1 MEATISFDLVSPE
14 QLVFND
20 KAGMIIVPGKEGDI
34 GVLPG
39 HSKFLSSLRS
49 GRLMVYGEGK
59 QLLKSFFVTGGF
71 VEINP
76 EKCIVLAEEVLEMSN
91 LDKTTIE
98 KQIQELENEESD
110 ESKKLYLIAKSQIEA
125 LESKHYE
132 NEEKLYCSVYRTPI
146 FRFLLRFLIFLLLLS
161 RFVY

>member
-1 MEATISFDLVSPE
+1 MKSTISFDLVSPE

-49 GRLMVYGEGK
+49 GRVMVYGEDK
-59 QLLKSFFVTGGF
+59 QLLKSFFLSGGF

-76 EKCIVLAEEVLEMSN
+76 EKCIVLAEEVFEMSN
-91 LDKTTIE
+91 LNKSTIE
-98 KQIQELENEESD
+98 KQVKELENETNV
-110 ESKKLYLIAKSQIEA
+110 ESKKQYLIAKSKIEA

-132 NEEKLYCSVYRTPI
+132 KI
-146 FRFLLRFLIFLLLLS
+146 
-161 RFVY
+161 

>member
-20 KAGMIIVPGKEGDI
+20 KVGMIIVPGKEGDI

-49 GRLMVYGEGK
+49 GRVMVYGEDK
-59 QLLKSFFVTGGF
+59 QLLKSFFLSGGF

-110 ESKKLYLIAKSQIEA
+110 ESKKLYLIAKSKIEA

-132 NEEKLYCSVYRTPI
+132 KI
-146 FRFLLRFLIFLLLLS
+146 
-161 RFVY
+161 

>member
-1 MEATISFDLVSPE
+1 MESTISFDLVSPE

-20 KAGMIIVPGKEGDI
+20 KVGMIIVPGKEGDI

-76 EKCIVLAEEVLEMSN
+76 EKCIVLVEEVFEMNSLN
-91 LDKTTIE
+91 KSEIE
-98 KQIQELENEESD
+98 KQVQELENETSD
-110 ESKKLYLIAKSQIEA
+110 ELKQQYLIAKSKMEA
-125 LESKHYE
+125 LNSSYYE
-132 NEEKLYCSVYRTPI
+132 KI
-146 FRFLLRFLIFLLLLS
+146 
-161 RFVY
+161 

>member
-49 GRLMVYGEGK
+49 GRVMVYGEDK
-59 QLLKSFFVTGGF
+59 QLLKSFFLSGGF

-132 NEEKLYCSVYRTPI
+132 KI
-146 FRFLLRFLIFLLLLS
+146 
-161 RFVY
+161 

>member
-20 KAGMIIVPGKEGDI
+20 KAGMVIVPGKEGDI

-49 GRLMVYGEGK
+49 GRVMVYGEDK
-59 QLLKSFFVTGGF
+59 QLLKSFFLSGGF

-76 EKCIVLAEEVLEMSN
+76 EKCIVLAEEVFEMSN
-91 LDKTTIE
+91 LNKTVIE
-98 KQIQELENEESD
+98 KQMQELENETSV
-110 ESKKLYLIAKSQIEA
+110 ESKKQYLIAKSKIEA

-132 NEEKLYCSVYRTPI
+132 KI
-146 FRFLLRFLIFLLLLS
+146 
-161 RFVY
+161 

>member
-49 GRLMVYGEGK
+49 GRVMVYGEDK
-59 QLLKSFFVTGGF
+59 QLLKSFFLSGGF

-76 EKCIVLAEEVLEMSN
+76 EKCIVLAEEVFEMSN
-91 LDKTTIE
+91 LNKSTIE
-98 KQIQELENEESD
+98 KQVKELENETSV
-110 ESKKLYLIAKSQIEA
+110 ESKKEYLIAKSKIEA

-132 NEEKLYCSVYRTPI
+132 KI
-146 FRFLLRFLIFLLLLS
+146 
-161 RFVY
+161 